1 MSVALKR
8 YVFEIRVVERI
19 DAIDEEEARE
29 RLENPEEWLL
39 IDCID
44 IPKNQQIVTK
54 DLDEELDG

>member
-19 DAIDEEEARE
+19 DALDEEEARE

-44 IPKNQQIVTK
+44 IPLNQITKN
-54 DLDEELDG
+54 LDEELDG